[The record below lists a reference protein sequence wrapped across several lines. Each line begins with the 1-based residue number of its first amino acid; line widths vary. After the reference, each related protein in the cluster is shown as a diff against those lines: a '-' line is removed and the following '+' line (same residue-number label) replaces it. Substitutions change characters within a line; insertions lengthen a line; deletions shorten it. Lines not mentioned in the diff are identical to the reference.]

1 MCGRY
6 AVTSAPELIARLFG
20 VCEDV
25 PNFPPHY
32 NAASTQ
38 DLPVVRRHPVT
49 GERHLGLLRWGL
61 IPSWADDPKISYR
74 TINARAETLA
84 VTPSFRAAFRQRRC
98 LGIASL
104 RKPS

>member
-32 NAASTQ
+32 NAAPTQ
-38 DLPVVRRHPVT
+38 DLPVIRRQ
-49 GERHLGLLRWGL
+49 HLDGRRRDGRCGR
-61 IPSWADDPKISYR
+61 ADGDLPGG
-74 TINARAETLA
+74 
-84 VTPSFRAAFRQRRC
+84 Q
-98 LGIASL
+98 
-104 RKPS
+104 